1 MDDIKF
7 LIQNNKQTSFKWLIL
22 AATSLAI
29 SGLFAVFLVIARSP
43 KVHKLL
49 PYESFFK
56 TTLTIHVN
64 LSVLVWLLSFC
75 AFYISIS
82 SIKKLICEK
91 ISFGFS
97 LIGMLIISLSIFDN
111 SASAYLNN
119 YVPYLDSKI
128 FSTGILIFLLG
139 IFLISFENLLRVRS
153 FKLTTSNLLSAIII
167 SAFIVLL
174 LTFQK
179 LESPQNSALYN
190 KTDYYEVLYWG
201 FGHMLQFAYSF
212 AMLISWFLV
221 IEFYQIRS
229 VKNHNLQNYLNKK
242 ALIFHTFLAVIGV
255 LIILKYDV
263 IDFEYKHYFTL
274 QMALFGGITFIMIIS
289 NNYLNIISTIKQKSL
304 PYIKN
309 AFLWSL
315 ILFLSGGLISLTI
328 SGSDTRIPAH
338 YHGSI
343 VGVSLGL
350 IAAFYIFLEKFGYEI
365 KMKRSAKIQPVIYGV
380 GQLIHII
387 GLAISG
393 GYGALRKNPGVAE
406 SFEGKFY
413 MGLMGFG
420 GLLSIIGGLIFVIV
434 IFNSILKT
442 KPTD

>member
-1 MDDIKF
+1 MKDIEN

-22 AATSLAI
+22 AATSLAF

-43 KVHKLL
+43 KIHTLL
-49 PYESFFK
+49 PYENFFK

-64 LSVLVWLLSFC
+64 LSVLVWLLSFGT
-75 AFYISIS
+75 FYISVS
-82 SIKKLICEK
+82 SAKKLLTEK
-91 ISFGFS
+91 FAFACST
-97 LIGMLIISLSIFDN
+97 IGMLIIALSIFDN

-128 FSTGILIFLLG
+128 FSAGILIFLFG
-139 IFLISFENLLRVRS
+139 IFLISFEDLLKMRS

-179 LESPQNSALYN
+179 LSSPENINLYN
-190 KTDYYEVLYWG
+190 NADYYEILYWG
-201 FGHMLQFAYSF
+201 FGHMLQFAYSL

-221 IEFYQIRS
+221 IEFYQIKIL
-229 VKNHNLQNYLNKK
+229 KNQSLQNYLNKK
-242 ALIFHTFLAVIGV
+242 ALLFHSFLAIIGV
-255 LIILKYDV
+255 LIILKYNV
-263 IDFEYKHYFTL
+263 TDFEYKRYFTL
-274 QMALFGGITFIMIIS
+274 QMALFGGITFMIILV
-289 NNYLNIISTIKQKSL
+289 NNYSNIISAIKQKSH

-315 ILFLSGGLISLTI
+315 ILFLAGGIISLTI
-328 SGSDTRIPAH
+328 HGSDTRIPAH

-350 IAAFYIFLEKFGYEI
+350 IAAFYIFLEKFGYKI
-365 KMKRSAKIQPVIYGV
+365 NMQKSAKIQPVIYGA
-380 GQLIHII
+380 GQLIHIL

-442 KPTD
+442 K